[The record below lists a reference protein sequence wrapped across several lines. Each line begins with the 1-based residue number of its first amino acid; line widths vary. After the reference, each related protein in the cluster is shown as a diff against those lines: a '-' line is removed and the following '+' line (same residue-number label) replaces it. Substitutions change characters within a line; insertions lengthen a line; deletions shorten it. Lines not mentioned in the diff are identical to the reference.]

1 MPACSVCPLGEGVG
15 TVTSI
20 ATLTMNP
27 TIDVSFDVDAIRP
40 THKIRG
46 RNERHD
52 PGGGGINV
60 ARVFVRLGGNARCF
74 YLAGGAT
81 GEALDRLLDLHQL
94 VRNRTKIGGQ
104 TRISTSISEST
115 TGEQYR
121 FVTSGPAIA
130 PGEWAHCLEAIAET
144 KCDYL
149 VASGSLPEGVPPD
162 FYARVAEAVAG
173 RGIRLVLD
181 SSGAALSE
189 ALSRGG
195 FFLVK
200 PSIGELSELVGRPFS
215 GDRDIAAAALA
226 LVEQGRAEN
235 VAVTLG
241 SEGAL
246 LANGAGVVRLPAIPV
261 KALSAVGAGDSF
273 LAAMVHAL
281 ATGRE
286 LQDAF
291 RFGLAAGAAAA
302 ITQGTDLARPEE
314 IHRLYAIARTLD
326 PVAL

>member
-1 MPACSVCPLGEGVG
+1 MI
-15 TVTSI
+15 SI

-27 TIDVSFDVDAIRP
+27 TIDVSFDVDSVQP
-40 THKIRG
+40 THKVRG

-81 GEALDRLLDLHQL
+81 GTALDELLDLHQL
-94 VRNRTKIGGQ
+94 VRNRTPIGGQ
-104 TRISTSISEST
+104 TRVSTSIFEST
-115 TGEQYR
+115 TGNQYR
-121 FVTSGPAIA
+121 FVTKGPEIA
-130 PGEWAHCLEAIAET
+130 PTEWQHCLEAVVGT

-149 VASGSLPEGVPPD
+149 VASGSLPEGVPQD
-162 FYARVAEAVAG
+162 FYARIAEAVAG
-173 RGIRLVLD
+173 RGMRLVLD
-181 SSGAALSE
+181 SSGPALKHG
-189 ALSRGG
+189 LSRGG
-195 FFLVK
+195 VFLVK
-200 PSIGELSELVGRPFS
+200 PSIGELSGLVGRPLA
-215 GDRDIAAAALA
+215 GDQEIAAAARA
-226 LVEQGRAEN
+226 IVENGQAEN

-246 LANGAGVVRLPAIPV
+246 LSNASGVIRLPAIAV

-286 LQDAF
+286 IEDAF
-291 RFGLAAGAAAA
+291 RFGLAAGAAA
-302 ITQGTDLARPEE
+302 TMTEGTDLARADDT
-314 IHRLYAIARTLD
+314 HRLYASAHRLEQARL
-326 PVAL
+326 